1 MLVLGQKHS
10 GKRSLVDSLF
20 DVSKTT
26 LYSKKL
32 SSNYTTGKMKLK
44 GLAPIL
50 DYSYLNVVDLSD
62 PDYSIYLSTI

>member
-1 MLVLGQKHS
+1 
-10 GKRSLVDSLF
+10 
-20 DVSKTT
+20 
-26 LYSKKL
+26 
-32 SSNYTTGKMKLK
+32 MKLK